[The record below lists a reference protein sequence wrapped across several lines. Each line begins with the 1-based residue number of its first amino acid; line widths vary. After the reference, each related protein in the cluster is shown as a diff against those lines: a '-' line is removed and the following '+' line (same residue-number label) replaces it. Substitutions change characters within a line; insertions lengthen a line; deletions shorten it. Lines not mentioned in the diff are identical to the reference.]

1 METPSTVGADHWR
14 AIVAAIDGGKRVGDA
29 VYVHVS
35 TLSGAVADDVAR
47 VAALAG
53 CARGDFNVLKVS
65 LSHARVSLL
74 HYPTFF
80 DDAFPSLAASWTL
93 DLLAGSVDR
102 RVYAHEANPPVLHRK
117 EHMLAVSH
125 PRRAEYEALT
135 AEAEARGLFA
145 DLTIIG
151 HRLQWEEELR
161 ARGLRVEGHR
171 LVALESD
178 GAHTEPATVHRHRT
192 AMSRRALSTP
202 MQALWR
208 HGYLTTSV
216 LDYGCGR
223 GDDLA
228 ALRAHGGTAE
238 GWDPH
243 FRPEGVRAEAD
254 TVNLGFVLNVIE
266 DARER
271 REALTRAY
279 GYARRVLAV
288 SALIGG
294 RTAFERYRLFRDG
307 VLTARGTFQKYYTH
321 AELGEYIAAVL
332 AREPIS
338 VGPGL
343 YFVFRSDEDEQ
354 DFLERRQRSQ
364 APGTLAAP
372 PEPPVRTKEP
382 RPKARPEPRPR
393 PPRATTRTRAAKV
406 DPWEERAELIDAFWR
421 ACLDLGRLPR
431 SVEFARADELS
442 QHVAAPATVLRR
454 LVERHG
460 EAALDAARTRRKGD
474 LTVFLALNLFDRRRS
489 AGALGERARVDVR
502 EFWGALPKAQEDA
515 RALLFSLREPGTI
528 ASACA
533 RAAEAGVG
541 HLIAGESLQLD
552 ARLMNALPPVLR
564 AYVGCAGKLYG
575 EAQDADVVKIHI
587 GSGKVSLM
595 NYDDYEGA
603 AIPMLIERVKV
614 DLRRQQVHYF
624 QYGEEFPVQP
634 LYLKSRYMAAWM
646 EGYEAQRAF
655 DERLLAM
662 TEFDWSGYG
671 PPLAEV
677 LPRLGGVELGEGMR
691 LFAEETA
698 EERG

>member
-14 AIVAAIDGGKRVGDA
+14 QVVAAIDGGKRVGDA
-29 VYVHVS
+29 VYVHVT
-35 TLSGAVADDVAR
+35 TLPRAVAGALESLAAR
-47 VAALAG
+47 AG
-53 CARGDFNVLKVS
+53 CTRGEFNVLKVS

-74 HYPTFF
+74 HYPGFF
-80 DDAFPSLAASWTL
+80 DEAFPSLAASWTL
-93 DLLAGSVDR
+93 DLDTGSVER
-102 RVYAHEANPPVLHRK
+102 RTYAGEANPPVLHRK
-117 EHMLAVSH
+117 EHLLAVDH

-161 ARGLRVEGHR
+161 ARGVRVEGHR

-178 GAHTEPATVHRHRT
+178 GAPTEAPTVHRHRT

-208 HGYLTTSV
+208 HGYLTSSV

-228 ALRAHGGTAE
+228 ALRAHGVSAE
-238 GWDPH
+238 GWDPY
-243 FRPEGVRAEAD
+243 FRPEGARVEAD
-254 TVNLGFVLNVIE
+254 AVNLGFVLNVIE

-279 GYARRVLAV
+279 AYARRVLAV

-332 AREPIS
+332 AREPVS

-343 YFVFRSDEDEQ
+343 YFVFRTDEDEQ
-354 DFLERRQRSQ
+354 DFLERRQRSHT
-364 APGTLAAP
+364 PGSFGVAP
-372 PEPPVRTKEP
+372 PEPPARAKE
-382 RPKARPEPRPR
+382 RPEPRPR
-393 PPRATTRTRAAKV
+393 PPRATARTKAPRV
-406 DPWEERAELIDAFWR
+406 DVWEENAALIEVFWR

-431 SVEFARADELS
+431 SVEFDRADELA
-442 QHVAAPATVLRR
+442 QRVAAPATVLRR

-460 EAALDAARTRRKGD
+460 EASLDAARTRRKGD

-489 AGALGERARVDVR
+489 AGALSERARVDVR
-502 EFWGALPKAQEDA
+502 EFWGALPRAQEDA
-515 RALLFSLREPGTI
+515 RELLFSLRDPETV
-528 ASACA
+528 ARACA
-533 RAAEAGVG
+533 RAAEEGVG
-541 HLIAGESLQLD
+541 HLIPGESLQLD
-552 ARLMNALPPVLR
+552 ARLMNALPPALR

-575 EAQDADVVKIHI
+575 EAQDADVVKVHI

-662 TEFDWSGYG
+662 DEFDWSGYG

-677 LPRLGGVELGEGMR
+677 LPKLRGVEVEAGR
-691 LFAEETA
+691 QAVVT
-698 EERG
+698 RS